1 MDSVEWVREDENPE
15 YSQKISDAN
24 YLDFLEKAKQISS
37 NKQASS
43 PVEYHGQTVL
53 VTGAGNGL
61 GRAYTLMYGKSGD
74 KLKGGQS
81 SLNVSEPL
89 KLGKTIIKSSKEE
102 DEKLPHL
109 AKLMPTQWRTIA
121 PVVGRT
127 ANQCLERYQ
136 RLVDEVEQ
144 REAAEG
150 KDDLGLASGLAGLDA
165 STTLPFINT
174 ETYKDSWVPQEFPG
188 WGEALLFNQAA
199 SNSKLRALPEAL
211 KDTNSAIEVDP
222 NFTKAYIRK
231 ALTLLAMK
239 DCRHNRSDT

>member
-1 MDSVEWVREDENPE
+1 M
-15 YSQKISDAN
+15 
-24 YLDFLEKAKQISS
+24 
-37 NKQASS
+37 
-43 PVEYHGQTVL
+43 
-53 VTGAGNGL
+53 
-61 GRAYTLMYGKSGD
+61 
-74 KLKGGQS
+74 
-81 SLNVSEPL
+81 
-89 KLGKTIIKSSKEE
+89 TIIKSSKEE

-174 ETYKDSWVPQEFPG
+174 ETCSNFCLLTSQLVAIAIDQSHFEVGGVPKDMKENMQRFADLGLDVAISELDVRMELKDQNNSSFPG

-199 SNSKLRALPEAL
+199 SNSKLIALPEAL
-211 KDTNSAIEVDP
+211 KDTDSAIEVDL
-222 NFTKAYIRK
+222 NFTKACIRK